1 MRDTC
6 KKTPAG
12 LASYWANSVSDLVL
26 GSAAANE
33 SMVCKQFVWRT
44 VALGFFLPSFV
55 IQSVSFGWNVLSRNL
70 SVRHSGLRTQAFAS
84 GLLAY
89 VHTYFARSL
98 ARYFLALLIA

>member
-6 KKTPAG
+6 KKTPVG

-55 IQSVSFGWNVLSRNL
+55 IQSGAFGWNVLSRNL

-89 VHTYFARSL
+89 VQTYFARSL
-98 ARYFLALLIA
+98 ARSLYTFLLS